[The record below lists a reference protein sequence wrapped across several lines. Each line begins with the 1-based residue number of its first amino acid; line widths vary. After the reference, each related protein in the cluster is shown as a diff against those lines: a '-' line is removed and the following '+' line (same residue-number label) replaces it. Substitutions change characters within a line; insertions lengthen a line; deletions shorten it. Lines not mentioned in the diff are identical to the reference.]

1 MPKKLIIANIVVF
14 ILLILCFIGDY
25 LVFGTPINEISL
37 EDWLIFLGISSS
49 IIIISFLLSLIPF
62 RKTNPKKVFGL
73 LTLIFN
79 TSLVGYISFFII
91 NIYIDNDY
99 QPLSEKNCYSWQTL
113 ENLESEYI
121 KRALKDI
128 ENDEVKEFHLG
139 GFMLLDEEEISFGV
153 KRDSIYKKYGITLQ
167 DTGCLY
173 DEIDEKAKEKY
184 YELVKPYLDKR
195 NGKDWQK
202 RLNEELKN
210 IEKSPTE

>member
-99 QPLSEKNCYSWQTL
+99 QPLSEKNCYSWQPL

-128 ENDEVKEFHLG
+128 ENDEVKVFHLG

-195 NGKDWQK
+195 NGKDWQEK
-202 RLNEELKN
+202 LEKELSN
-210 IEKSPTE
+210 IEK

>member
-184 YELVKPYLDKR
+184 YELTKQYLDQR
-195 NGKDWQK
+195 NGKNWQEK
-202 RLNEELKN
+202 LEKELSN
-210 IEKSPTE
+210 IEK